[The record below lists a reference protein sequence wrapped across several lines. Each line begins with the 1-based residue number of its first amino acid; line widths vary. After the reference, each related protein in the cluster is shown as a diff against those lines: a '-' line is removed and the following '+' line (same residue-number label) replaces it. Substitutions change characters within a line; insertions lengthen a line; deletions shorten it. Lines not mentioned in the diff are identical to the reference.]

1 MHSFMKRYLL
11 FILFATITTITQA
24 QLEEDFDPAPTG
36 WILSQGASF
45 NSVNGNAVVNTP
57 GVGGNNPANIGT
69 PIVKKTSNAVK
80 VCFDIWAYDANLN
93 NQHPFDCNTYA
104 DVLFV
109 NSAVASSS
117 DAEVA
122 ANIYARQDNYLLP
135 TNGGNTCFTFTF
147 PDAVT
152 ANDFKVFISFHS
164 DCKQPG
170 TKYVIDNFTI
180 SGVTLICGG
189 TNCPPV
195 ALNDMFNRGNGTELT
210 FDGALYGST
219 IGYPGGYTVD
229 VNGGDNDANDG
240 YAALQWSVLTQPVN
254 GTVVVNSDGTF
265 TVTRNSTTVTQLT
278 FTYRLTDNGA
288 DDNFGLT
295 ADNMFDDATVT
306 INWPP
311 AGSLPVSFT
320 SFTGSRNGS
329 NVTLQ
334 WATSMESN
342 NTGFEI
348 QRSKGNGAY
357 EKVGFV
363 VTKAVNGNSNLPLTY
378 QFIETNT
385 ATANTWYRVVQI
397 DKDGTRKMTP
407 VRGIRGMEELS
418 KLTVYPNPG
427 TASNMNV
434 LFGSSAL
441 RDIKI
446 IDLNGKIRK
455 QWSNYN
461 EDNMS
466 ITGLRTGIYML
477 IVTDKGTNERLTQKI
492 MVN

>member
-1 MHSFMKRYLL
+1 MKRCLL
-11 FILFATITTITQA
+11 FILLATITSITQA

-36 WILSQGASF
+36 WVLSQGASF

-57 GVGGNNPANIGT
+57 GVGGNNPASIGT
-69 PIVKKTSNAVK
+69 PAVTKTSNSVK

-93 NQHPFDCNTYA
+93 NKTSFPCNTYA
-104 DVLFV
+104 DILFV
-109 NSAVASSS
+109 NSAVASSN
-117 DAEVA
+117 DAELP

-147 PDAVT
+147 PAAVT
-152 ANDFKVFISFHS
+152 ATDFKVFISFHA

-170 TKYVIDNFTI
+170 TKYVIDNVSI

-195 ALNDMFNRGNGTELT
+195 ALPDVFNRGNGNELT

-229 VNGGDNDANDG
+229 INGGDNDANDA
-240 YAALQWSVLTQPVN
+240 YADLQWAILTQPVSG
-254 GTVVVNSDGTF
+254 GTVTVNSNGTF
-265 TVTRNSTTVTQLT
+265 TVTRTSTSVTQLK
-278 FTYRLTDNGA
+278 FTYRLSDNGP
-288 DDNFGLT
+288 DDNILT
-295 ADNMFDDATVT
+295 TLDNMTDDALVT
-306 INWPP
+306 INWP
-311 AGSLPVSFT
+311 AGGTLPVSFT
-320 SFTGSRNGS
+320 SFTGNRNGS
-329 NVTLQ
+329 SVTLQ
-334 WATSMESN
+334 WATSIESN
-342 NTGFEI
+342 NTGFEV
-348 QRSKGNGAY
+348 QRSTGNGAY

-363 VTKAVNGNSNLPLTY
+363 VTKALDGNSSMPLSY
-378 QFIETNT
+378 QFVETNT
-385 ATANTWYRVVQI
+385 AKANTWYRIVQI

-407 VRGIRGMEELS
+407 VRGVRGMEEIS

-446 IDLNGKIRK
+446 IDLNGKIMK
-455 QWSNYN
+455 QWNNYH

-477 IVTDKGTNERLTQKI
+477 IVTDKNDNSRLVQKI
-492 MVN
+492 MVK